1 VKLTAQRDALL
12 AGIQCAAGG
21 IPSKDIR
28 PVLKNYKA
36 TADADGTLTLSAS
49 DLELGVRVLVA
60 GVTVSEPGEA
70 LWPAGRTAAILRETS
85 ASDVTISGG
94 VEGLNIDCDGAT
106 FDMPGEDPA
115 LFPDIPTFNEDRYH
129 LIASDVLR
137 QMIRRTA
144 FAAATGETARF
155 AMTGVLFELDG
166 DTVRLV
172 ATDGRRLAKCEGKGK
187 SHGGHETSKA
197 SPPLVPVKAL
207 HLLEKNLGGDGGGDV
222 KVCFRANEVL
232 FATDTATVY
241 SRLVDGRFPDYRQV
255 FPKKAAAGE
264 ATFTVERLCQAI
276 RQAAIMAD
284 DESRRVSFAFGDGR
298 VVMDAQGAMTGKG
311 RVECACAWTGDKGV
325 TTSLNPAYL
334 LDILKVLDD
343 GASVVVRLI
352 DGAAPVEVRLEGDD
366 SARYLVVPLA

>member
-1 VKLTAQRDALL
+1 VKLLAQRDGLL
-12 AGIQCAAGG
+12 AAFQLAQAA
-21 IPSKDIR
+21 IPAREIKPI
-28 PVLKNYKA
+28 LKNFKA
-36 TADADGTLTLSAS
+36 VADGSTFTLLAT
-49 DLELGVRVLVA
+49 DMELGIRLAVA
-60 GVTVSEPGEA
+60 GMVVHDPGDA
-70 LWPAGRTAAILRETS
+70 ILPAARLFAILRESREQDLSIEATPS
-85 ASDVTISGG
+85 GVSVTGASM
-94 VEGLNIDCDGAT
+94 N

-334 LDILKVLDD
+334 LDILKVLDA
-343 GASVVVRLI
+343 GASVIMRVI
-352 DGAAPVEVRLEGDD
+352 DAAAPVEVRLEGDE
-366 SARYLVVPLA
+366 SVRYLVVPLA

>member
-1 VKLTAQRDALL
+1 VKLLAQRDALL
-12 AGIQCAAGG
+12 AAFQLAQAA
-21 IPSKDIR
+21 IPSR
-28 PVLKNYKA
+28 PVKPILSNFKA
-36 TADADGTLTLSAS
+36 VAADDAFTLMST
-49 DLELGVRVLVA
+49 DMELGCRISVA
-60 GVTVSEPGEA
+60 GMQVQESGDA
-70 LWPAGRTAAILRETS
+70 ILPASRLLSILRESREQTLAITATPS
-85 ASDVTISGG
+85 GVSVTGQSM
-94 VEGLNIDCDGAT
+94 EFEL
-106 FDMPGEDPA
+106 PGEDPA
-115 LFPDIPTFNEDRYH
+115 LFPDIPTFAEDRYH
-129 LIASDVLR
+129 VVASDVLR

-155 AMTGVLFELDG
+155 AMTGVLFELD
-166 DTVRLV
+166 DDVVRLV

-187 SHGGHETSKA
+187 AVGGHETSKA

-207 HLLEKNLGGDGGGDV
+207 HLLERNLGGDGGGDV

-255 FPKKAAAGE
+255 FPKKAPAGE

-311 RVECACAWTGDKGV
+311 RVECPCSWTGDRGV